1 MKNLRAI
8 KAITI
13 NRVSTAEQ
21 AKDEK
26 YSLPAQVEDN
36 REYCK
41 KKGLDI
47 IKEFTFDE
55 SATADKRKKFEEAI
69 KLIKASS
76 EPIAMVADR
85 VDRFQRGWKETVE
98 FDDLRRNG
106 QVELHF
112 VRQGLVI
119 HRNSDP
125 YELMGWDAHVMF
137 ARAYV
142 LQLKA
147 NVKKGIKGK
156 LEKGQFPGYAIT
168 GYKNV
173 AVTNGDGSIVKEIHV
188 DEDKAKYVKM
198 CFDLYAT
205 EKYTVGE
212 LAEKMK
218 DLGFQVK
225 AKKTKNGNGDGRD
238 ITKNDV
244 LCILHNPFPTGEF
257 YWPDPETGE
266 RKLYSNKGTYPTLI
280 TKKLYE
286 KVQTLIAS
294 NNTRHNGFKKNN
306 FKFRGLLKCHFC
318 GSTLTPEE
326 MSRTYGEN
334 SKSKNINQVYYHCSN
349 GKALVDSDYYEKKF
363 GTDHS
368 GVHTYKQ
375 GKRKGQ
381 TVIGCP
387 QKWWKEEEI
396 EEFILHEFDA
406 MHYDDEVYE
415 ILKIFLKKDYEKR
428 MEEADKSIRGL
439 RNKLGKV
446 GKIIDGLMDKIALTK
461 DKRLEEDLGR
471 RYNNL
476 KKEQEDLRD
485 QMKSYEDGKGIDTD
499 KTIDAMKLACDL
511 KKHYLGLPFEK
522 QRELL
527 SMCFD
532 HIVACKGEWRVN
544 GGRGKRVKAKSLY
557 PVLNEPFV
565 TLQSVN
571 LLDEIFPLEEAY
583 VKNPE
588 LTKKMREMLV
598 AQREKRKQQG
608 LTKNKD
614 SKASPFP

>member
-1 MKNLRAI
+1 MMKYLRAI

-26 YSLPAQVEDN
+26 YSLPAQVKDN
-36 REYCK
+36 REYCE
-41 KKGLDI
+41 KKGLNV

-69 KLIKASS
+69 KLIKTSS
-76 EPIAMVADR
+76 EAIAVVADR

-98 FDDLRRNG
+98 FDDLRRDG
-106 QVELHF
+106 KVELHF
-112 VRQGLVI
+112 VRQGLTL

-125 YELMGWDAHVMF
+125 YELMGWDAHAMF

-156 LEKGQFPGYAIT
+156 LEKGEFPGYTVT

-173 AVTNGDGSIVKEIHV
+173 VTQNGDGSITKEIQV

-205 EKYTVGE
+205 ERYTVGE
-212 LAEKMK
+212 LAEKMR
-218 DLGFQVK
+218 DLGFRVK
-225 AKKTKNGNGDGRD
+225 AKKMKDGNGDGRD
-238 ITKNDV
+238 IMKTDV
-244 LCILHNPFPTGEF
+244 LGILHNPFPTGEF
-257 YWPDPETGE
+257 YWPNPETGE
-266 RKLYSNKGTYPTLI
+266 RELYPNKGTYPTLI
-280 TKKLYE
+280 TKKLYD
-286 KVQTLIAS
+286 KVQNIIAN

-349 GKALVDSDYYEKKF
+349 GKSLVNADYYEKKF
-363 GTDHS
+363 GRDHS
-368 GVHTYKQ
+368 GVRTFKK
-375 GKRKGQ
+375 GKKKGQ
-381 TVIGCP
+381 TVISCP
-387 QKWWKEEEI
+387 QRWWKEEEI

-406 MHYDDEVYE
+406 MHYDDEVYK

-428 MEEADKSIRGL
+428 MEEADKSIRGF

-461 DKRLEEDLGR
+461 NKRLEEDLER

-485 QMKSYEDGKGIDTD
+485 RMKSYEDGKGIDTD

-511 KKHYLGLPFEK
+511 RKHYLGLPFEK

-527 SMCFD
+527 SMCFN

-544 GGRGKRVKAKSLY
+544 EGRGKRVKAKSLY

-571 LLDEIFPLEEAY
+571 LLDEILPLEEAY
-583 VKNPE
+583 VHNAK
-588 LTKKMREMLV
+588 LTKKMRE
-598 AQREKRKQQG
+598 
-608 LTKNKD
+608 
-614 SKASPFP
+614 